1 MIDCDQRNS
10 REQSYSERIK
20 SVHVPLLVD
29 DLNCIHVLYSLSFT
43 WNIEWVLCI
52 TIWIQFHKKQN
63 NSKLFIKNKISITFS
78 KKIDQPKPS
87 SCQMEHQI
95 LKSRHYYFFWS
106 SFINF
111 KISFSFYSVR
121 KTNDSEDFIN
131 SISCFL
137 VFISVLLI
145 IFWFSL
151 TGWIKVYYFSMSK
164 KYHSRCF

>member
-10 REQSYSERIK
+10 REQYNSERIK

-29 DLNCIHVLYSLSFT
+29 DLKCIHVLYSLSFT
-43 WNIEWVLCI
+43 WNIESVLCI
-52 TIWIQFHKKQN
+52 IIWIQFHKKQN

-78 KKIDQPKPS
+78 KKIYQPKPS

-95 LKSRHYYFFWS
+95 LKSSHYYFFSS

-111 KISFSFYSVR
+111 KISLSFYSVR

-145 IFWFSL
+145 IFVFL
-151 TGWIKVYYFSMSK
+151 
-164 KYHSRCF
+164 